1 MANIDFDDDNQQY
14 RFDLDKLQS
23 PDARLSLKRAY
34 DYSDMAKDGI
44 PFDAFVAMIET
55 MSGAKIP
62 ELH

>member
-1 MANIDFDDDNQQY
+1 MANIDIDDDNQQY

-23 PDARLSLKRAY
+23 PDARLLLKRAY
-34 DYSDMAKDGI
+34 VASDMAKDGI